1 MRLISMSNEGN
12 SRENVKVAIE
22 FDINEIFRIENV
34 LEQAIESASNKVDA
48 KEFYVAWRTLR
59 DFAWFGHLSKP
70 TANLIKEGGIDK
82 HE

>member
-12 SRENVKVAIE
+12 SRENVKVTIE

-34 LEQAIESASNKVDA
+34 LEKAIESASNKADA
-48 KEFYVAWRTLR
+48 KEFYIAWRTLR

-70 TANLIKEGGIDK
+70 TTNLIKGVNMNES
-82 HE
+82 